1 MAYIKLLKLTATGPS
16 DKISTIEFGKKATI
30 IAGPSDSGKTCVFK
44 CIDFVLGAKND
55 EDHAPFD
62 EEDGYTTVNLLID
75 TSYGQMSLTR
85 EQGSNKTQVSC
96 DNQSIENGE
105 YLLNANKNNPKT
117 INSLMLKILGLRED
131 LSIPKN
137 KEGEPETFT
146 WRTLKRAFFVDEN
159 RTDQSKSILLPATG
173 DTAYLAGLIYFLTD
187 NDLSNFLLRDETK
200 EIKEAKKNAIIGY
213 ISSHKQEMLNR
224 KNDLLSKLSTSGNDI
239 DSVSK
244 LIDDLNQQ
252 MFNINTEIEQL
263 TEETKHTSSQL
274 IQLQTKHQKNTIL
287 YSNYNALK
295 TDYQKDVDRLSF
307 IVQHELMHSNL
318 KKNTKCP
325 YCDHKITP
333 KASESY
339 IEASRIELRRVITN
353 LNDLEE
359 TSVNL
364 KDTLDDEA
372 DLIQVYED
380 TMTKNK
386 NKVAEV
392 LLPQRQ
398 RIADTLRNYEEYI
411 SLKSAI
417 DQLEFADEALSN
429 DLETY
434 KRGKDL
440 PRIPFEAKKLFYDL
454 IGSFIKE
461 NGLSVLNKM
470 GNLDVNTIDFL
481 ETKLDLVINNK
492 KKNKRGKGYKAYTN
506 SVLLLLFRKFVEE
519 KSANKIGL
527 FMFDSPLKNL
537 SIPEEIDDDTNNIR
551 KGFFDYIIN
560 LKTDD
565 QIIIFENTKHLE
577 LPQLDENEDTK
588 IYIFTQKENSGRY
601 GFLNGVKKA

>member
-1 MAYIKLLKLTATGPS
+1 MAYIKLLKLTATGPR

-30 IAGPSDSGKTCVFK
+30 IAGPSDSGKTCIFK

-75 TSYGQMSLTR
+75 TSYGQISLTR

-105 YLLNANKNNPKT
+105 YLLKTNKNNPKT
-117 INSLMLKILGLRED
+117 INGLMLKILGLRED

-137 KEGEPETFT
+137 EEGVPETFT
-146 WRTLKRAFFVDEN
+146 WRTLKRAFFVDES

-187 NDLSNFLLRDETK
+187 NDLSNYLLRDETK

-224 KNDLLSKLSTSGNDI
+224 KNDLLTKLSTSGNDI
-239 DSVSK
+239 DSVSI

-295 TDYQKDVDRLSF
+295 TDYQNDIDRLSF
-307 IVQHELMHSNL
+307 IVQHELMHSNI

-380 TMTKNK
+380 TMIKNK
-386 NKVAEV
+386 NKVTEV

-417 DQLEFADEALSN
+417 HQLEFADEALSN
-429 DLETY
+429 DLENY
-434 KRGKDL
+434 NKGKDL

-454 IGSFIKE
+454 IGSYIKE
-461 NGLSVLNKM
+461 NGLAVLNKM